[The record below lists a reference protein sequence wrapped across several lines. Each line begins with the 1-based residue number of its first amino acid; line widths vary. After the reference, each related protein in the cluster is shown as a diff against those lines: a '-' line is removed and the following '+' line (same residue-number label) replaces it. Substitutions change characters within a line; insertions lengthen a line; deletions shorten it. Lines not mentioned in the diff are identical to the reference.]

1 MSEFNMTYVLVKIK
15 LFFIVNTEKNG
26 LQLIAMAIKGTS
38 WMIIKKYLK
47 IPMRILNLTVSKLMW
62 GYKVM

>member
-1 MSEFNMTYVLVKIK
+1 MSQFNMTYVLVKIK

-47 IPMRILNLTVSKLMW
+47 IPMRILNLTVSKLM
-62 GYKVM
+62 

>member
-1 MSEFNMTYVLVKIK
+1 MSQFNMTYVLVKIK